1 MTKAQHFA
9 AVLRLGDDALV
20 LGQGLSAWCGH
31 GPILEED
38 IALSNIALDLIGQ
51 ARNFFTL
58 AGTLENEGRD
68 EDALAYFRS
77 DREFQNHLL
86 VEQPNGHFGDTVVRQ
101 MFFSAF
107 ALDRYMFLAHQTVNS
122 DVAGIAA
129 KAVKELHYH
138 WEHAA
143 QWVIRLGDGTPESQ
157 HKVQDSV
164 DHLWSFTGEFF
175 VPDDVDTACTE
186 AGLMPDLRELESSWH
201 EKVAACLKR
210 ATLRVPEKG
219 WTHQGGKQGMHSEHL
234 SYMLAEMQVLPRT
247 YPDAKW

>member
-20 LGQGLSAWCGH
+20 LGQRLSAWCGH

-129 KAVKELHYH
+129 KAVKELNYH

-164 DHLWSFTGEFF
+164 DHLWAFTGEFF

>member
-1 MTKAQHFA
+1 MTKAQHFT

-20 LGQGLSAWCGH
+20 LGQRLSAWCGH

-51 ARNFFTL
+51 ARNFYTL

-86 VEQPNGHFGDTVVRQ
+86 LEQPNGHFGDTVVRQ

-107 ALDRYMFLAHQTVNS
+107 ALDRYAFLSHQTVNP

-129 KAVKELHYH
+129 KAVKELRYH

-157 HKVQDSV
+157 QKVQESV
-164 DHLWSFTGEFF
+164 DHLWAYTGEFF

-186 AGLMPDLRELESSWH
+186 AGLMPDLRDLESSWRD
-201 EKVAACLKR
+201 KVAVCLKR

-247 YPDAKW
+247 YPDATW

>member
-20 LGQGLSAWCGH
+20 LGQRLSAWCGH

-58 AGTLENEGRD
+58 AGKLENEGRD

-164 DHLWSFTGEFF
+164 DHLWAFTGEFF

>member
-1 MTKAQHFA
+1 MTEAQHFA

-20 LGQGLSAWCGH
+20 LGQRLSAWCGH

-58 AGTLENEGRD
+58 AGKLENQGRD

-107 ALDRYMFLAHQTVNS
+107 ALDRYAFLGAPNRECGRGGHRRQSGEGT
-122 DVAGIAA
+122 A
-129 KAVKELHYH
+129 LP
-138 WEHAA
+138 
-143 QWVIRLGDGTPESQ
+143 LG
-157 HKVQDSV
+157 
-164 DHLWSFTGEFF
+164 
-175 VPDDVDTACTE
+175 A
-186 AGLMPDLRELESSWH
+186 R
-201 EKVAACLKR
+201 R
-210 ATLRVPEKG
+210 AMG
-219 WTHQGGKQGMHSEHL
+219 HSTRRRH
-234 SYMLAEMQVLPRT
+234 P
-247 YPDAKW
+247 

>member
-20 LGQGLSAWCGH
+20 LGQRLSAWCGH

-164 DHLWSFTGEFF
+164 NHLWAFTGEFF

-201 EKVAACLKR
+201 EKVAACLER

>member
-1 MTKAQHFA
+1 MTEAQHFA

-20 LGQGLSAWCGH
+20 LGQRLSAWCGH

-38 IALSNIALDLIGQ
+38 IALANIALDLIGQ

-58 AGTLENEGRD
+58 AGSLEGEGRD

-77 DREFQNHLL
+77 DREFQSHLL

-107 ALDRYMFLAHQTVNS
+107 ALDRYTFLARQTVNS
-122 DVAGIAA
+122 DVSGIAA

-143 QWVIRLGDGTPESQ
+143 QWVIRLGDGTPDS
-157 HKVQDSV
+157 HTKVQDSV
-164 DHLWSFTGEFF
+164 DHLWSYTGELFM
-175 VPDDVDTACTE
+175 PDNVDTACTE
-186 AGLMPDLRELESSWH
+186 AGLLPDLRELHGSWRD
-201 EKVAACLKR
+201 KVVACLER
-210 ATLRVPEKG
+210 ATLTVPEDG
-219 WTHQGGKQGMHSEHL
+219 WMHRGGKQGMHSEHL

-247 YPDAKW
+247 YPDATW

>member
-1 MTKAQHFA
+1 
-9 AVLRLGDDALV
+9 
-20 LGQGLSAWCGH
+20 
-31 GPILEED
+31 
-38 IALSNIALDLIGQ
+38 
-51 ARNFFTL
+51 
-58 AGTLENEGRD
+58 
-68 EDALAYFRS
+68 
-77 DREFQNHLL
+77 
-86 VEQPNGHFGDTVVRQ
+86 

-164 DHLWSFTGEFF
+164 DHLWAFTGEFF